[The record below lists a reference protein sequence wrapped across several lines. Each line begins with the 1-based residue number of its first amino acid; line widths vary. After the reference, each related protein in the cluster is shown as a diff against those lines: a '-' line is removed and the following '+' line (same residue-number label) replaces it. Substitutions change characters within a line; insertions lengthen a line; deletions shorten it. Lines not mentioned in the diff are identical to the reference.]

1 MSYKAV
7 ILINKPFFLIV
18 NTQSLLFQE
27 NKVDVTHKAYF
38 DISSDGKKMG
48 TIVIGLFG
56 KTVPK
61 TVANFVAF
69 AGDGYNGMK
78 FEGSKF
84 HRVIKDFMIQG
95 KFSTNKGIF
104 M

>member
-1 MSYKAV
+1 MVGVSDIKFT
-7 ILINKPFFLIV
+7 ILI
-18 NTQSLLFQE
+18 LLQE
-27 NKVDVTHKAYF
+27 NKVDVTHKVYF
-38 DISSDGKKMG
+38 DISSDGKKLG
-48 TIVIGLFG
+48 TVVIGLFG

-69 AGDGYNGMK
+69 AGEGYNGK
-78 FEGSKF
+78 KYEGSRF

-95 KFSTNKGIF
+95 RLVVLGFFINQ